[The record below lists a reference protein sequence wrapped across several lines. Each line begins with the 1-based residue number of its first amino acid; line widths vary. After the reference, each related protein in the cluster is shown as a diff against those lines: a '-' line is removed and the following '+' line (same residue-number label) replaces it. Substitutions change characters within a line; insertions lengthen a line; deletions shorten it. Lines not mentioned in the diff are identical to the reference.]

1 VCDVPLEAGR
11 VNQGLV
17 VDGWEC
23 RGGQWGGRSI
33 ERMVWGRFLGKCWFV
48 ARREMLAGAIDRENG
63 LGQISWQV
71 LVCGS

>member
-23 RGGQWGGRSI
+23 RGSMGW
-33 ERMVWGRFLGKCWFV
+33 
-48 ARREMLAGAIDRENG
+48 AIDRENG

-71 LVCGS
+71 LVRGP